1 MIAIRG
7 MVIDGFVE
15 AWQQTFLGWRDV
27 TSLFDEIATEPS
39 YTVQVNKNINVLPLS
54 AFCFILN

>member
-15 AWQQTFLGWRDV
+15 AWQQTFLGWRHM
-27 TSLFDEIATEPS
+27 TSFFDEIATES
-39 YTVQVNKNINVLPLS
+39 THIAYNNKNTNILI
-54 AFCFILN
+54 FCTFHLF